1 MKRAG
6 LIAVLFATVVF
17 APAGFAQEPAK
28 ANETPLEEASEPP
41 AEGEHGN
48 LELWKWANF
57 VVLAGGL
64 GYLIGKNAGP
74 FFAGRSQQ
82 IRKDMQEAQE
92 ARRQSEARAAE
103 VDRRLASLESEI
115 AALRADSQKEAQAE
129 GERLSRHT
137 AAETGKI
144 QSHAEQE
151 IASAGKA
158 ARMELKRYTAH
169 LAVALAEQRLE
180 ARMTPETQDR
190 LMRGFVRDLEPPAS
204 SHATT

>member
-1 MKRAG
+1 MRRAG
-6 LIAVLFATVVF
+6 AIAVVF
-17 APAGFAQEPAK
+17 AISIFVPAVLAQEPAK
-28 ANETPLEEASEPP
+28 AGDTPLENASEPP
-41 AEGEHGN
+41 AEGEQGK

-64 GYLIGKNAGP
+64 GYLVGKNAGP

-92 ARRQSEARAAE
+92 ARRNSEARAAE

-115 AALRADSQKEAQAE
+115 AALREESQMEAQAE
-129 GERLSRHT
+129 SERLTRHT
-137 AAETGKI
+137 AAEIAKI

-169 LAVALAEQRLE
+169 LAVTLAEQRLQ
-180 ARMTPETQDR
+180 ARITPEAQEA

-204 SHATT
+204 HATT